1 MPQIHNYTHSSG
13 YCFGPNN
20 QNGVFGPSNNNPKVL
35 RDHLNIA
42 LSSKHPGWFANAHQQ
57 ECETVEEKV
66 CDISSLPVIQT
77 VGPTGYTPCVVN
89 IVAAFGASF
98 NGQIIAQPTLL
109 GKYNELLTLVSNPIQ
124 LYGAVCTTDSFEL
137 RIIFDDKISI
147 SWGALIDN
155 TMGSYIKTLA
165 ALPFPSSFTSFEIV
179 VYSTLTNTHYT
190 STLIYT

>member
-42 LSSKHPGWFANAHQQ
+42 LSSKHPGWFANAYQQ

-77 VGPTGYTPCVVN
+77 IGPTGYTPCVVN
-89 IVAAFGASF
+89 IFNAIDLFAPPVISSDPILDIFLGFLTFVATA
-98 NGQIIAQPTLL
+98 
-109 GKYNELLTLVSNPIQ
+109 NPQ
-124 LYGAVCTTDSFEL
+124 YGAVCMTDSFEL
-137 RIIFDDKISI
+137 RIIFDDKISV

-155 TMGSYIKTLA
+155 TMGFYVKTSA
-165 ALPFPSSFTSFEIV
+165 PLPFPPSFQSFEIV
-179 VYSTLTNTHYT
+179 AYSTLTMTNYSILRYT
-190 STLIYT
+190 